1 LHVLPAPIA
10 HERISMQPHLEFDPM
25 ALEKTEPFAHDEFAI
40 TQL

>member
-1 LHVLPAPIA
+1 
-10 HERISMQPHLEFDPM
+10 MQPHLEFDPM